1 MALLCYLATARGV
14 DFSLHWSPAPH
25 DAITKDIDKSIRA
38 LEKRANNEKDLSK
51 VAKSQKEINENI
63 EMVEKLINDGN
74 FPIYFSVSIRVVASS
89 PDLLEESVKAID
101 KDVKQFNI
109 CSFF

>member
-38 LEKRANNEKDLSK
+38 LEKRANNEKGFI
-51 VAKSQKEINENI
+51 KSCQESKEINENI
-63 EMVEKLINDGN
+63 EMVEKLN
-74 FPIYFSVSIRVVASS
+74 
-89 PDLLEESVKAID
+89 K
-101 KDVKQFNI
+101 
-109 CSFF
+109 